1 MKVEL
6 DSDET
11 WALMSYVVDR
21 LLGETDLTD
30 ADRARIRRWRSEQ
43 MRPAGEPMKLLT
55 RKINEDLGDYEGHYG
70 PGFVLFEND
79 VHLG

>member
-6 DSDET
+6 DGDET

-21 LLGETDLTD
+21 LLRETELPD

-55 RKINEDLGDYEGHYG
+55 RKINEDLARALQTKQRSQIRKPDW
-70 PGFVLFEND
+70 V
-79 VHLG
+79 

>member
-6 DSDET
+6 DGDET
-11 WALMSYVVDR
+11 WALMSYVVDQ
-21 LLGETDLTD
+21 LLQETDLPD

-55 RKINEDLGDYEGHYG
+55 RKINEDLARALQTKQRSQIRKPDW
-70 PGFVLFEND
+70 V
-79 VHLG
+79 

>member
-11 WALMSYVVDR
+11 WALMSHVVDQ
-21 LLGETDLTD
+21 LLQETGLPD

-43 MRPAGEPMKLLT
+43 MRPAGEPMRLLT
-55 RKINEDLGDYEGHYG
+55 RKINEDLARALQTKQRSQIRRPDW
-70 PGFVLFEND
+70 V
-79 VHLG
+79 

>member
-6 DSDET
+6 DGDET

-21 LLGETDLTD
+21 LLKEMELPD

-55 RKINEDLGDYEGHYG
+55 RKINEDLARALQTKQRSQIRKPDW
-70 PGFVLFEND
+70 V
-79 VHLG
+79 

>member
-21 LLGETDLTD
+21 LLQETDLPD

-55 RKINEDLGDYEGHYG
+55 RKINEDLARALQTKQRSQIRKPDW
-70 PGFVLFEND
+70 V
-79 VHLG
+79 

>member
-1 MKVEL
+1 MKVDL
-6 DSDET
+6 DGDET

-21 LLGETDLTD
+21 LLRETELPD

-55 RKINEDLGDYEGHYG
+55 RKINEDLARALQTKQRSQIRKPDW
-70 PGFVLFEND
+70 V
-79 VHLG
+79 

>member
-21 LLGETDLTD
+21 LLQETDLPD
-30 ADRARIRRWRSEQ
+30 ADRASIRRWRSEQ
-43 MRPAGEPMKLLT
+43 MRPVGEPMKLLT
-55 RKINEDLGDYEGHYG
+55 RKINDDLARALRTKQRSQIRKPDW
-70 PGFVLFEND
+70 V
-79 VHLG
+79 

>member
-21 LLGETDLTD
+21 LLQEIELPD

-43 MRPAGEPMKLLT
+43 MRPGGEPMKLLT
-55 RKINEDLGDYEGHYG
+55 RKINEDLARALQTKQRSQIRKPDW
-70 PGFVLFEND
+70 V
-79 VHLG
+79 

>member
-1 MKVEL
+1 MNVDL

-21 LLGETDLTD
+21 LLEETELAD
-30 ADRARIRRWRSEQ
+30 ADRARVRRWRSEQ

-55 RKINEDLGDYEGHYG
+55 RKINEDLARALQTKQRSQIRKPDW
-70 PGFVLFEND
+70 V
-79 VHLG
+79 

>member
-11 WALMSYVVDR
+11 WALMSHVVDQ
-21 LLGETDLTD
+21 LLQETDLPD

-43 MRPAGEPMKLLT
+43 MRPAGEPMRLLT
-55 RKINEDLGDYEGHYG
+55 RKINEDLARALQTKQRSQIRRPDW
-70 PGFVLFEND
+70 V
-79 VHLG
+79 

>member
-6 DSDET
+6 DGDET

-21 LLGETDLTD
+21 LLQETELAD

-43 MRPAGEPMKLLT
+43 MRPASEPMKLLT
-55 RKINEDLGDYEGHYG
+55 RKINEDLARALQTKQRSQIRRPDW
-70 PGFVLFEND
+70 V
-79 VHLG
+79 